1 MTREDVI
8 RMAKEA
14 KLNIGPAGM
23 GQTVWGGDAEL
34 ARFAVLV
41 LANNPPHSSMAW
53 QEGFEA
59 GKSAQNKE
67 MEALRELAAG
77 RCTIQSVIDELGPMS
92 LWSKAS
98 FDREIFKAVSAERE
112 ACAKVCE
119 SLSLEWE
126 DQPDIAQAELATM
139 MDCALAV
146 RARSKA

>member
-34 ARFAVLV
+34 ERFAALV
-41 LANNPPHSSMAW
+41 
-53 QEGFEA
+53 
-59 GKSAQNKE
+59 
-67 MEALRELAAG
+67 AA
-77 RCTIQSVIDELGPMS
+77 
-92 LWSKAS
+92 
-98 FDREIFKAVSAERE
+98 AERE
-112 ACAKVCE
+112 ACARVCE

-146 RARSKA
+146 RARSQA